1 MPSKKARSKSPRAKK
16 RPTNWAGRCIVHP
29 EPREKSPHREAEAW
43 LAAYWRGDNPPEQ
56 AERTFAETLGDALK
70 ELEAFCHRLGEPGF
84 PAVGTWHDFG
94 EGFTVLLPSV
104 RFDTPERRDLNHA
117 LGLLSFAA
125 REYREENVAAAA
137 VHLFQLG
144 RILERLRLVQLP
156 QMRPQQYKGKAD
168 SVLRE
173 ATRRALEKAR
183 ASERGRS
190 PKQDVILAYLK
201 GEGVARVM
209 RPPSKRER
217 RIESRF
223 KDVRATPKETDS
235 LTWKGDDGKQR
246 KMKIGTWKNRLGKW
260 IKNGF
265 SD

>member
-104 RFDTPERRDLNHA
+104 RFDTPERRDLNHV

-125 REYREENVAAAA
+125 REHREGNIAAAA

-144 RILERLRLVQLP
+144 RIIERLRLVQLLRPP
-156 QMRPQQYKGKAD
+156 QKQPKAD
-168 SVLRE
+168 SFLRE
-173 ATRRALEKAR
+173 ATGRAFMR
-183 ASERGRS
+183 ASVS
-190 PKQDVILAYLK
+190 TKNPKADAICAELLPEGVVQK
-201 GEGVARVM
+201 GETLCWRGNEIA
-209 RPPSKRER
+209 K
-217 RIESRF
+217 
-223 KDVRATPKETDS
+223 
-235 LTWKGDDGKQR
+235 
-246 KMKIGTWKNRLGKW
+246 GTWENHLRAWRKT
-260 IKNGF
+260 GF
-265 SD
+265 LE